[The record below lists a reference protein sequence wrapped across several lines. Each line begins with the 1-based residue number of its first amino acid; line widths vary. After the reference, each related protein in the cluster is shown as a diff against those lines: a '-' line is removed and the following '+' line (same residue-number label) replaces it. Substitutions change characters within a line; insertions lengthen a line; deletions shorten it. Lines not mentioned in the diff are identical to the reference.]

1 MKKILSVVV
10 VAILITSFTSVVSAQ
25 CKGFAKQK
33 GKVDLYPYI
42 HDGNYHAAILTEGE
56 EADLY
61 KTCYADQQYR
71 IVVCGSDNLGK
82 IEFKVID
89 ANRNVLYDNSQHDMS
104 KLWDFKV
111 ESSQQLRIVIKVP
124 ASGQKK
130 SESDI
135 NSGCVAIMFGF
146 KQ

>member
-1 MKKILSVVV
+1 MKKIISAIAI
-10 VAILITSFTSVVSAQ
+10 AILLTSFTTYVSAQ
-25 CKGFAKQK
+25 CKGFAKQQ

-42 HDGNYHAAILTEGE
+42 HDGNFHAAILTEGE

-89 ANRNVLYDNSQHDMS
+89 ANRNVLFDNTQHNNV
-104 KLWDFKV
+104 KIWDFKV
-111 ESSQQLRIVIKVP
+111 EASQQLRIVVKVP
-124 ASGQKK
+124 TSSQKK
-130 SESDI
+130 AEADI

>member
-1 MKKILSVVV
+1 MKKIISAIAFV
-10 VAILITSFTSVVSAQ
+10 ILIISFTSTASAQ

-33 GKVDLYPYI
+33 GKLDLYPYI

-61 KTCYADQQYR
+61 KTCYTDQQYR
-71 IVVCGSDNLGK
+71 IVVVGSENLGK

-89 ANRNVLYDNSQHDMS
+89 SNRNVLFDNSKQAMA
-104 KLWDFKV
+104 KYWDFKV
-111 ESSQQLRIVIKVP
+111 EASQQLRIVVKVP
-124 ASGQKK
+124 TAAQKK
-130 SESDI
+130 SEADI